1 MNRISNLRKQANLS
15 QNDLGKIIGV
25 AQNTLS
31 QWENGLREPDF
42 DSVIKISEY
51 FNVST
56 DYLLGKEE
64 DMPDEL
70 IVLNRIVRK
79 LSKSNRKKLV
89 EIAKMMFA
97 EEFDSKNF

>member
-56 DYLLGKEE
+56 DYLLRKEE

>member
-31 QWENGLREPDF
+31 QWEKGLRAPDF

-97 EEFDSKNF
+97 EDFDNKKF

>member
-97 EEFDSKNF
+97 EDFDNKKF

>member
-1 MNRISNLRKQANLS
+1 
-15 QNDLGKIIGV
+15 
-25 AQNTLS
+25 
-31 QWENGLREPDF
+31 
-42 DSVIKISEY
+42 
-51 FNVST
+51 
-56 DYLLGKEE
+56 
-64 DMPDEL
+64 MPDEL

>member
-31 QWENGLREPDF
+31 QWGNGLREPDF

-97 EEFDSKNF
+97 EDFDNKKF

>member
-56 DYLLGKEE
+56 DYLLRKEE

-97 EEFDSKNF
+97 EDFDNKKF

>member
-64 DMPDEL
+64 DTPDEL

>member
-42 DSVIKISEY
+42 HSVIKISEY

-97 EEFDSKNF
+97 EDFDNKKF